1 MRRDRLRRTSSEHS
15 RFTPARFGRYGLVAW
30 VAFSAWLAG
39 GCARVAPYERETLA
53 RRDMQPAD
61 NPDLTA
67 GEEHAR
73 AYREGSIG
81 GGEAKGGGC
90 GCN

>member
-1 MRRDRLRRTSSEHS
+1 MRVSPEESTVTRPRK
-15 RFTPARFGRYGLVAW
+15 GLSHPSTGGCVGGL
-30 VAFSAWLAG
+30 LAAALLLA

-53 RRDMQPAD
+53 RRDMQLGD
-61 NPDLTA
+61 NPDLSA

-73 AYREGSIG
+73 AYREGSTG

>member
-1 MRRDRLRRTSSEHS
+1 
-15 RFTPARFGRYGLVAW
+15 
-30 VAFSAWLAG
+30 
-39 GCARVAPYERETLA
+39 VAPYERETLA
-53 RRDMQPAD
+53 RRDMQLGD
-61 NPDLTA
+61 HPDLAA

-73 AYREGSIG
+73 NYREGSMG